1 MKIEVITPLDLED
14 FVKRIENL
22 EEDSKLHD
30 SLLHDVYE
38 NIDQMKKR
46 LDGLE
51 KQIKSL
57 ESDKEPYSKKMIGID
72 DIIGLEEIE
81 PFEEKFKEVVRF
93 FYQNGWIS
101 RRECEEILELLRNG

>member
-30 SLLHDVYE
+30 GLLNDAFE

-46 LDGLE
+46 LNELE
-51 KQIKSL
+51 KRIKDL
-57 ESDKEPYSKKMIGID
+57 ESDREPYSK
-72 DIIGLEEIE
+72 E
-81 PFEEKFKEVVRF
+81 
-93 FYQNGWIS
+93 
-101 RRECEEILELLRNG
+101 